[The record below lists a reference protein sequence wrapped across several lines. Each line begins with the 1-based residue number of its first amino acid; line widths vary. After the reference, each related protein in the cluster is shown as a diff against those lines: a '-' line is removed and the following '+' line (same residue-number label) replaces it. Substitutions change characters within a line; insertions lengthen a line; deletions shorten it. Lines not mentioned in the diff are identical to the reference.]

1 MQLRFSVDPRVA
13 SPGTPSVDAVI
24 DADESLTVREL
35 GAALRADP
43 AELFPGIDPDLEF
56 SATGVLM
63 GCTLGEHP
71 TQVLPA
77 GTLRWECVGGPY
89 AGESVGLPG
98 GASILLGFAAGSQLR
113 VLDPALEDRH
123 LLIEVPPADPAQPA
137 AAVLPASVRIAPA
150 TPGAE
155 IWVNGVLRDEPTMLG
170 PEDVL
175 QVGESIFRIGR
186 QPLPNAN
193 IMPESPGRVAFNRA
207 SRILPVPGARTVKLP
222 GERPDT
228 DRANPVPWLSAL
240 IPVIIG
246 ITAAL
251 VFGRMMMLLFAVASP
266 LMVIGTYFTSKT
278 ANKRNGKRTTEK
290 WRAEIIQ
297 ARADLNTIAE
307 TQRVQA
313 WQARL
318 DPVQTADFART
329 PTSRLWERR
338 LDDPDALSIRIGVA
352 EEELRV
358 SFEGH
363 RVRRAGEAVTLAVS
377 PTPFCVD
384 LAEGVTGIAGPR
396 PVTLS
401 VARSMII
408 ALAVCRT
415 PRDLS
420 LVLFCADE
428 AAAEWSWF
436 RWLPHADTGINS
448 MTRIGN
454 TEDTRRARL
463 KELNALLESRRA
475 SSGSRPASPDSHLVV
490 ILDNAR
496 SYRTLPGMVNLLAQ
510 GPAHGIHIIALE
522 NDRSKLPEESST
534 EIRINPEIVTRA
546 EVLAAD
552 GHTPTV
558 LLDGTTVTQAEA
570 TARALAPIVHVGG
583 AGDNV
588 LLPGSVRFVE
598 LLGLDLDDPSPLL
611 ARWAFNP
618 RDTRA
623 IIGAGT
629 DGPFAVD
636 LAADG
641 PHGLVAG
648 TTGAGKSEF
657 LQTLVTSLA
666 LANRPDALNFVLVDY
681 KGGSAFADCE
691 WLPHTVG
698 LVTNLDG
705 RETERALES
714 LDAELKRRETVLKDL
729 GAKDAN
735 AAWEKNPARAS
746 AENLA
751 RLVLVIDEFAELKT
765 ELPDFVDG
773 LVRIARVGRSL
784 GVHLILATQRPSG
797 AITPEMQS
805 NTNLRV
811 ALRVTDKA
819 DSSDILGSPEASAI
833 KPSTP
838 GRGYVR
844 RGIGAQ
850 PAAFQTA
857 RVAGRRPG
865 VIQTTTTPVRTIT
878 RTWNSEGIPAIFP
891 EPATPHPSAAID
903 HDDTDLRALV
913 NLIATAAEKTGIPK
927 NPSPWLDPLP
937 PLLTLD
943 SLPAPDSPTAI
954 LLGLEDVPSEQAQRP
969 LTWDPTRDSHLALVG
984 GARSGKTTT
993 MRVII
998 SQLVE
1003 KMSPQELHLYV
1014 IDLGSGALLP
1024 AACVPHCGAAISSSE
1039 IPRLRSLLERLQQE
1053 IDQRQGVFADRML
1066 GSIQEQRASAR
1077 PGEALPY
1084 LIVALE
1090 GWDRLVSDFGQDEA
1104 YAFRE
1109 DFRKILREGSGVGI
1123 RVLMSGDRGLAIDNI
1138 KSFIPDSYFL
1148 PLVNPADYDQIG
1160 IKAKDLPA
1168 EIPPGRAYRGGP
1180 TREYQFATLNAAPD
1194 GAAQASEYI
1203 HILERATH
1211 THRAAL
1217 PKDWAKPFRLDPV
1230 PSFILLSQAQ
1240 DLPRDE
1246 ATASTG
1252 IICAVGG
1259 NTLSRLM
1266 YSPQNQ
1272 PGFVITGSSRSGRS
1286 STLVTFAAQLNER
1299 PGGLLIMAL
1308 PRSPLHEYAHGHNN
1322 LLISDPDTDP
1332 VAVQELADRAIAA
1345 ASKAGLSRAVLL
1357 VDDINEFRSSPVED
1371 TLTDRFP
1378 QLSIIAAA
1386 HEADSGFSMS
1396 GLLAEAKKGRIGV
1409 FLSPTGTSIG
1419 STVFNATIPKEH
1431 IGQHPPGRAAILLG
1445 GRYDSV
1451 QIPIY
1456 DPLKRG

>member
-155 IWVNGVLRDEPTMLG
+155 IWVNGALRDEPTMLG
-170 PEDVL
+170 PEDLL

-811 ALRVTDKA
+811 ALRVTDKS

-865 VIQTTTTPVRTIT
+865 VIQTTTTPVRTTT

-984 GARSGKTTT
+984 GARSGRTSTLRT
-993 MRVII
+993 IAA
-998 SQLVE
+998 QLATSF
-1003 KMSPQELHLYV
+1003 SPEDLHLYAIDMGNGALTPLGQLPHTGAV
-1014 IDLGSGALLP
+1014 LTALELVRITPFVNRLHDEVRLRQQLLARGSFGSITEQRLAQPDTALPHITLLIDGWERLLSDLG
-1024 AACVPHCGAAISSSE
+1024 
-1039 IPRLRSLLERLQQE
+1039 Q
-1053 IDQRQGVFADRML
+1053 DQGPD
-1066 GSIQEQRASAR
+1066 
-1077 PGEALPY
+1077 
-1084 LIVALE
+1084 
-1090 GWDRLVSDFGQDEA
+1090 
-1104 YAFRE
+1104 FRE
-1109 DFRKILREGSGVGI
+1109 QLIRLLREGPAVGLRI
-1123 RVLMSGDRGLAIDNI
+1123 VLTSDR
-1138 KSFIPDSYFL
+1138 SYFSDRL
-1148 PLVNPADYDQIG
+1148 RGFIETKYIFALSDHNDYSNAD
-1160 IKAKDLPA
+1160 IKPA
-1168 EIPPGRAYRGGP
+1168 ELPNIIGPGHVFFGGIPL
-1180 TREYQFATLNAAPD
+1180 RETQMLLLNAAPD
-1194 GAAQASEYI
+1194 GNSQHEEFAK
-1203 HILERATH
+1203 LTATTRTRWQSH
-1211 THRAAL
+1211 TIANPYGTPFRVDAL
-1217 PKDWAKPFRLDPV
+1217 PDFISLTEALRLPV
-1230 PSFILLSQAQ
+1230 AAGYPEPAI
-1240 DLPRDE
+1240 
-1246 ATASTG
+1246 T
-1252 IICAVGG
+1252 IAVGG
-1259 NTLSRLM
+1259 DSLSRLTWDHHE
-1266 YSPQNQ
+1266 
-1272 PGFVITGSSRSGRS
+1272 TGRFLVAGARKSGRS
-1286 STLVTFAAQLNER
+1286 TTLILIAEQLRPTTPLLIIAPKASPLRAYALKNSVPLITDASTPESDVNALLSNLASQESRIAPMILIDDLEILNNTSLSAALLPHTGSVHMVASMAQDAMNGVYGGLFADIKSAQQGIILSPGTANQGAAGFAEALPAHLVGKADPGRGSFRTLDGYTLVQV
-1299 PGGLLIMAL
+1299 PLLTT
-1308 PRSPLHEYAHGHNN
+1308 H
-1322 LLISDPDTDP
+1322 
-1332 VAVQELADRAIAA
+1332 
-1345 ASKAGLSRAVLL
+1345 
-1357 VDDINEFRSSPVED
+1357 
-1371 TLTDRFP
+1371 
-1378 QLSIIAAA
+1378 
-1386 HEADSGFSMS
+1386 
-1396 GLLAEAKKGRIGV
+1396 
-1409 FLSPTGTSIG
+1409 
-1419 STVFNATIPKEH
+1419 
-1431 IGQHPPGRAAILLG
+1431 
-1445 GRYDSV
+1445 
-1451 QIPIY
+1451 
-1456 DPLKRG
+1456 